1 MNEDVRKYRKYG
13 KSSDLLITKKKQGGG
28 ILLEQSHD
36 LSSLL
41 WIMMCLNGTNVQAQI
56 FIL

>member
-13 KSSDLLITKKKQGGG
+13 KSSDLYNKKKQGGG

-41 WIMMCLNGTNVQAQI
+41 WIIGVEPEII
-56 FIL
+56 FPKCIDKI